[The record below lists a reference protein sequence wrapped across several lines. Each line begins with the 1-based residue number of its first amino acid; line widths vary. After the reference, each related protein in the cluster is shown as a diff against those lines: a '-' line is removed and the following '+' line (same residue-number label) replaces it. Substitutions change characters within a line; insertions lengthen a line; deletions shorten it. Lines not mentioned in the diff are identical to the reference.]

1 MTRARERLLLSGAV
15 DFERWAASRQA
26 PTPISWLATAVAED
40 LPTLIQ
46 QGQSPISD
54 LAVGPQGSV
63 RMRCLLNSPA
73 NVGTVLLGPGPAAEP
88 GERLP
93 QQAPQPTP
101 EDAARDAPAER
112 LEQLASRSARAEQGR
127 ISALSY
133 TSLSELERCGYRYY
147 LERVIGLVED
157 RAAARGEGDGL
168 EARARGTL
176 VHSLMESLDFARPV
190 PPSAEDVAAAG
201 RELGMRVGELERVE
215 ISQLIETASTA
226 SLATRLAAARTVRR
240 EHPFA
245 FSLGAQE
252 PLITGVI
259 DLMAGEP
266 DGGYL
271 VVDYKSDR
279 LAPGVRPGDIVERD
293 YAVQRLLY
301 ALAVLRE
308 GALQVEI
315 VHWFLERPEEW
326 ASARFTAA
334 DRPALEEQLAERLA
348 RARVR
353 PFAVSPRPHRG
364 LCLTCPGRAGLC
376 SWGEAETLRE
386 VPELSG
392 AAADQS

>member
-15 DFERWAASRQA
+15 DFERWPASRQA
-26 PTPISWLATAVAED
+26 PTPISWLTTALAED
-40 LPTLIQ
+40 LPILIQ
-46 QGQSPISD
+46 QGQPPISD
-54 LAVGPQGSV
+54 LAVGGDRSLSV
-63 RMRCLLNSPA
+63 RCLLNSPA
-73 NVGTVLLGPGPAAEP
+73 NAGTVLLGSSMGAEPAERVAPRAPGPTAGGAA
-88 GERLP
+88 G
-93 QQAPQPTP
+93 
-101 EDAARDAPAER
+101 DVPAER
-112 LEQLASRSARAEQGR
+112 LEQLASRGARGEQGR

-147 LERVIGLVED
+147 LERVVGLVED
-157 RAAARGEGDGL
+157 RAPARVEGDGL

-176 VHSLMESLDFARPV
+176 VHRLMESLDFARPSS
-190 PPSAEDVAAAG
+190 PSGEDVAAAG
-201 RELGMRVGELERVE
+201 RELGMRVGERERVE

-226 SLATRLAAARTVRR
+226 TLATRVAAARTVRR

-259 DLMAGEP
+259 DLMAAKP

-279 LAPGVRPGDIVERD
+279 LAPGVRLGDLVQRD
-293 YAVQRLLY
+293 YAIQRLLY

-308 GALQVEI
+308 GALAVEV

-326 ASARFTAA
+326 ASACYTAA
-334 DRPALEEQLAERLA
+334 DRPALEEQLANRLT
-348 RARVR
+348 RARER

-386 VPELSG
+386 VPEPSG
-392 AAADQS
+392 AAADDS